1 STLPKLYGPTLI
13 PRSSRRRYGSMVRER
28 GGLGETR
35 MKIELE
41 LDEGIYQAI
50 KRMAPG
56 IDIEMVLSEL
66 VRGTVIIMATH
77 QEEFMRAYLEGSKED
92 KGILDEHLRKLVP
105 KVIEKATLGV
115 YECDD
120 CHQQFTL
127 PQEDF
132 GEVTCPSCGKKWT
145 KEDLPKIEMTGQRR
159 FGGD

>member
-1 STLPKLYGPTLI
+1 
-13 PRSSRRRYGSMVRER
+13 
-28 GGLGETR
+28 

-105 KVIEKATLGV
+105 KVIEKAG
-115 YECDD
+115 
-120 CHQQFTL
+120 
-127 PQEDF
+127 
-132 GEVTCPSCGKKWT
+132 
-145 KEDLPKIEMTGQRR
+145 
-159 FGGD
+159 

>member
-1 STLPKLYGPTLI
+1 
-13 PRSSRRRYGSMVRER
+13 
-28 GGLGETR
+28 

-50 KRMAPG
+50 KSMAPG
-56 IDIEMVLSEL
+56 IDIEMALSEL

-77 QEEFMRAYLEGSKED
+77 QEEFMRAFLEGSKED
-92 KGILDEHLRKLVP
+92 REIIDEQMRKLVP

-115 YECDD
+115 YECDN
-120 CHQQFTL
+120 CHQQFTI

-132 GEVTCPSCGKKWT
+132 DEVTCPSCDKKWAI
-145 KEDLPKIEMTGQRR
+145 EDLPKIERGGQRR

>member
-1 STLPKLYGPTLI
+1 
-13 PRSSRRRYGSMVRER
+13 
-28 GGLGETR
+28 

-56 IDIEMVLSEL
+56 IDIEILLSGL
-66 VRGTVIIMATH
+66 LRAVVITMASH
-77 QEEFMRAYLEGSKED
+77 QEECIRAYVGGDKEA
-92 KGILDEHLRKLVP
+92 KEMLDEELGKSLP
-105 KVIEKATLGV
+105 KVIEKARLMEQPAV

-132 GEVTCPSCGKKWT
+132 GKVTCPSCGKKWT
-145 KEDLPKIEMTGQRR
+145 KEDLPKLRTRNLDVFQG
-159 FGGD
+159 